1 MNQAEDLPHIQNC
14 NLTNLPE
21 NYQLHFYYYHFI
33 IYPTSFVAVNHENKI
48 VGYCLTKIED
58 DEKHDVVTGQVTSI
72 SVIRTYRKLGIAT
85 KLLRA
90 AENAMIECFGAKAML
105 LQVRPSNTAALHL
118 YQQTFGFKVTKIE
131 KKYYLDGEDA
141 YILTHHFNLHTLID
155 QNCSSPIVDKWKEE
169 MKQEEEKKKMEEKK
183 D

>member
-1 MNQAEDLPHIQNC
+1 MIQNC

-21 NYQLHFYYYHFI
+21 NYQLQYYYYHHI
-33 IYPTSFVAVNHENKI
+33 IYPTTFVAVNEEGKV

-58 DEKHDVVTGQVTSI
+58 DDPHAVVTGQVTSI
-72 SVIRTYRKLGIAT
+72 SVIRTYRRLGIAT

-105 LQVRPSNTAALHL
+105 LQVRVSNKAALHL
-118 YQQTFGFKVTKIE
+118 YEKTFGYTVTKVS

-141 YILTHHFNLHTLID
+141 LILTHNFTLETLID
-155 QNCSSPIVDKWKEE
+155 QSVSSPIVDKWKKEMIEE
-169 MKQEEEKKKMEEKK
+169 QEKKNAQTNTEESK
-183 D
+183 